1 MAHVLS
7 FKTARFDVSKE
18 TPNPINPIAGQ
29 SVLNWLREELSNA
42 QYKVTEPATEDW
54 GWYIDVQGDGASYLV
69 GASADAEDASPDV
82 EWVVQVHKHRTVKD
96 KLLGRNKMTAD
107 DPLAALV
114 ERIVR
119 ADPRI
124 EQVGVTR
131 ENDR

>member
-1 MAHVLS
+1 MTHVIS

-29 SVLNWLREELSNA
+29 SVLNWLREELSKA

-54 GWYIDVQGDGASYLV
+54 GWYVDVEGGGATYLV
-69 GASADAEDASPDV
+69 GASADAEDSTLSV

-114 ERIVR
+114 ERVVR
-119 ADPRI
+119 ADPGI
-124 EQVGVTR
+124 EEVSVTR
-131 ENDR
+131 ED